1 MHVTNKVKA
10 MDYFFLDALIRQ
22 IQPQLHGALV
32 NKIYQPQ
39 SDTLV
44 FKMWNGRQEVRLVMR
59 LGPAAAELYLTD
71 QNARNPMRPPRFC
84 QLLRARLHRLESIRL
99 DPMDRIVRLHFNGK
113 EGQSS
118 TLVATFFGRDA
129 NLSLLNDEGQLVDVL
144 HRQNARFQEPSELLA
159 DQIAL
164 IDLVQWLRDHEP
176 PESIQTFL
184 SERVVPMSRAVAS
197 SLVTT
202 TEQNPLI
209 QQVGAFVSAWQQGQ
223 LKPRCRGKRLTMWLT
238 GDDEAASN
246 LSRYAR
252 EHGAGKGPDDLG
264 RVVQKALKR
273 LYKRL
278 ASIDAQWQECEQADL
293 FRQQADLLSAQ
304 RHLLKRGMTDVEV
317 TDYYQDPP
325 VMCRLRLDPAKA
337 PQENIDQYYK
347 RYSKAKRGL
356 DHCLRRHE
364 QTEQEIAWL
373 EEITEQLES
382 DSAGDLDVIRQELI
396 EAGIYRPQNTLN
408 RETRRTSP
416 ADLMRK
422 TVSPAGWPVLWGR
435 NNKTNDYLS
444 KQMLKA
450 NDLWFH
456 AHLMPGSHVVLK
468 CDGADVAEEDVLF
481 AAAIAARFCRGKNS
495 SKVEVMVAY
504 GKHVKRVKN
513 APPGLVTVDEFR
525 TVMVAPAQE
534 VKEA

>member
-1 MHVTNKVKA
+1 

-32 NKIYQPQ
+32 NKIFQPQ

-84 QLLRARLHRLESIRL
+84 QLLRARLHRLESLRL

-113 EGQSS
+113 EGQDY
-118 TLVATFFGRDA
+118 TLVATCFGRDA
-129 NLSLLNDEGQLVDVL
+129 NLMLVDGEGRLVDAL
-144 HRQNARFQEPSELLA
+144 HRQSARLQGQSELFA

-164 IDLVQWLRDHEP
+164 VDLAQWLRDHEP

-197 SLVTT
+197 SLARAA
-202 TEQNPLI
+202 EQNSLV
-209 QQVGAFVSAWQQGQ
+209 QQVDAFVDAWKQRQ
-223 LKPRCRGKRLTMWLT
+223 LKPRCQGTRLTMWLT
-238 GDDEAASN
+238 GDDEAASH
-246 LSRYAR
+246 LSSYAR
-252 EHGAGKGPDDLG
+252 EHGSGKGPDDLG
-264 RVVQKALKR
+264 KVVKKALKR
-273 LYKRL
+273 LHKRL
-278 ASIDAQWQECEQADL
+278 VSIDAQWQECEQAEQ

-325 VMCRLRLDPAKA
+325 VMCRLKLDPAKA

-364 QTEQEIAWL
+364 QTEREIAWL
-373 EEITEQLES
+373 EEIAEQLES
-382 DSAGDLDVIRQELI
+382 DSSADQDVIRQELI
-396 EAGIYRPQNTLN
+396 DAGIYRPQNALN
-408 RETRRTSP
+408 RETRRISA
-416 ADLMRK
+416 ADLVRK
-422 TVSPAGWPVLWGR
+422 TVSPGGWPVLWGR

-468 CDGADVAEEDVLF
+468 CDGAQVDEEDILF
-481 AAAIAARFCRGKNS
+481 AAAIAARHCRGKNS
-495 SKVEVMVAY
+495 AKVDVMVAY

-525 TVMVAPAQE
+525 TVMVAPAEQVDE
-534 VKEA
+534 G